1 MGITTRVAPSYACI
15 SAAVRRCGRVR
26 VVSVCPS
33 DGFGGRSGCSGVVR
47 LPSFGVLMSAAALG
61 GFWLVR
67 WSRGVLS
74 SSLLSLVCPRWHC
87 GGVVSSVSCF
97 FVAVGSLV
105 GSCQNVA
112 CGLNFGLV
120 SVRRRVGVSL

>member
-1 MGITTRVAPSYACI
+1 MGITTRVAHSCVCM
-15 SAAVRRCGRVR
+15 SAAVRDVWARARGVG
-26 VVSVCPS
+26 VSPS
-33 DGFGGRSGCSGVVR
+33 RRSGVVR
-47 LPSFGVLMSAAALG
+47 LPSFGVLMPAAAPG

-67 WSRGVLS
+67 VSRGVFS

-87 GGVVSSVSCF
+87 GGVCGIVSCF

-112 CGLNFGLV
+112 CGLDFGLV
-120 SVRRRVGVSL
+120 